1 MAVSITEYNAS
12 SSDVSDV
19 NSPVTKGPLK
29 DLQAGE
35 DAGGIVLKYPSDLGV
50 DKGPNQKRHWVN
62 FAIKE
67 ISPNKPFTQGAG
79 ELKLP
84 KAGGLL
90 TEIGNK
96 LTSTEGIL
104 VAGAVGG
111 IAGVVSAEVVGNV
124 LTKTGNLLTNGLTI
138 SQKYVDARQYIS
150 LYMPDTL
157 NATYN
162 ANYEEMSLTQDLG
175 ALLTTLR
182 AADSA
187 AGNLSENGDF
197 SSISSALSSLGN
209 SIGTDPNV
217 SQALSGL
224 LDVTGAQIPG
234 INTQNLT
241 TLLQKAQG
249 FALNPQLQMV
259 YRGTGL
265 RTFQLSFTFT
275 PKSKDE
281 SYSVN
286 NIINRFR
293 FYAAPS
299 LSDTTKSSS
308 SNENMFLIPPA
319 VFNLSFFINGTE
331 SKILPKY
338 GDCVLESIDINNA
351 PNGLAVYDNGSMV
364 QTQLNLSFKE
374 LDILTRDKINNNQ
387 AR

>member
-1 MAVSITEYNAS
+1 MPVEITKYES
-12 SSDVSDV
+12 SNDI
-19 NSPVTKGPLK
+19 NSPIVKGPLK
-29 DLQAGE
+29 NLLASTDS
-35 DAGGIVLKYPSDLGV
+35 GGIILKYPENLGV
-50 DKGPNQKRHWVN
+50 DNGPNQKRHWVN

-67 ISPNKPFTQGAG
+67 IMTKQDFTNGAG

-84 KAGGLL
+84 NTGGLL
-90 TEIGNK
+90 TDIGK
-96 LTSTEGIL
+96 TLTSPGGIL
-104 VAGAVGG
+104 TAGAVGG
-111 IAGVVSAEVVGNV
+111 IAGAVSAAVAGTV
-124 LTKTGNLLTNGLTI
+124 LEKTGNLLTSGLTI
-138 SQKYVDARQYIS
+138 SQQVNQDVRQYIS

-157 NATYN
+157 TATYN

-175 ALLTTLR
+175 PLLSTLR
-182 AADSA
+182 SADQA
-187 AGNLSENGDF
+187 AGNLGTKGDF
-197 SSISSALSSLGN
+197 SSISSAVSSLGN
-209 SIGTDPNV
+209 SLGTDPNV

-224 LDVTGAQIPG
+224 LDVAGLQIPG

-275 PKSKDE
+275 PKSKEE
-281 SYSVN
+281 SYTVN

-299 LSDTTKSSS
+299 LSNNKQNSN

-319 VFNLSFFINGTE
+319 VFTLKFFINGTE
-331 SKILPKY
+331 STILPKY

-351 PNGLAVYDNGSMV
+351 PNGLSVYDNGSMV

-374 LDILTRDKINNNQ
+374 MDILTKDKINNGE

>member
-12 SSDVSDV
+12 NDV
-19 NSPVTKGPLK
+19 NLPVTKGPLAN
-29 DLQAGE
+29 LQAGK
-35 DAGGIVLKYPSDLGV
+35 DAGGITLKYPSDLGN
-50 DKGPNQKRHWVN
+50 DNGPNQKRHWVN

-67 ISPNKPFTQGAG
+67 IKPSQSFVSGAG

-84 KAGGLL
+84 NAGGLL
-90 TEIGNK
+90 TEIGTK

-138 SQKYVDARQYIS
+138 SQQYVDARQYIS

-187 AGNLSENGDF
+187 AGNLGENGDF

-275 PKSKDE
+275 PKSKEE

-299 LSDTTKSSS
+299 LSGIEKSSNSS

-331 SKILPKY
+331 STILPKY

-374 LDILTRDKINNNQ
+374 MDILTRDKINNNE